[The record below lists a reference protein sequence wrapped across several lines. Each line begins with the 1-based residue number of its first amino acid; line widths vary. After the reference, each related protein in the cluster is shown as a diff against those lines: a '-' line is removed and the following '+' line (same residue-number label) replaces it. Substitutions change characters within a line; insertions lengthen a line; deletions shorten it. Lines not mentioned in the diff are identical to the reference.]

1 MDAANSAVAYKT
13 QQVMTASP
21 EDLTLM
27 LYNGAIRFVTESM
40 LALEKKD
47 FEKSHNTNIK
57 TQKIVR
63 EFMATLDMEYE
74 ISQNWMKLYDYI
86 EYCLVQGNLKKDAGK
101 LKEAK
106 DMLVQ
111 LRDTWYQAM
120 KKAREEKAMMKSS

>member
-1 MDAANSAVAYKT
+1 MDAANSAATYKM

-21 EDLTLM
+21 EELTLM

-40 LALEKKD
+40 LALEARD

-63 EFMATLDMEYE
+63 EFMATLDMDYE
-74 ISQNWMKLYDYI
+74 ISHNWMQLYDYI